1 MADPNSGSGSAPAL
15 SVDLGDAIRA
25 LIDRGVVSIVGEHIT
40 YRLAGRPRRYRWS
53 NPEER
58 VRANTLAFLIVRRG
72 YPANRIKT
80 EVPVPRR
87 TPHDVADIVV
97 FSDDACRSPYLVVET
112 KADGQTGRGHD
123 QAVEQVFGNA
133 NSLRAAFALYDSGS
147 QSRVFDVAN
156 HPPTERVENRLG
168 DREAVPHQYDELPEY
183 ALIAHSA
190 SDIKA
195 VPAAELSNAIRRAH
209 SLIWAG
215 GKRDPL
221 RAFDEWSKLLFVKV
235 LDERATPTDNPRRF
249 QAGRNETAA
258 TVATRVHALFAQA
271 IQRDPSVFPPSARIE
286 LHDDKVYGVVRLLQ
300 GIAFTHTDI
309 DAIGVAF
316 ETFFGSVFRGELG
329 QYFTMRPLARFIVAM
344 LDIPPGHAVL
354 DPTAGSGGF
363 LLEALIQGW
372 RRIEQDYRGSS
383 HSEVAFLKADFA
395 HRQLFGI
402 EIHETL
408 ARICRINLLLHHDGH
423 ANIEGD
429 RSCLDTSFGL
439 AGLADWR
446 GRFAC
451 VVGNPPFGEQV
462 KRGDR
467 DTLGDASLEDFEI
480 ARGRREAPSEHV
492 IVERS
497 CDFLRAG
504 GCFGL
509 ILPDGM
515 FNNQGELSNCPQA
528 RRLLSRVGRIL
539 AIVSLPDH
547 AFRPAGAQ
555 NKTSILFFQKFT
567 EDEAEGFGAKY
578 RQALDEGRTEDEAI
592 LAGHAG
598 DGRWVFLAEADS
610 VGYSPSG
617 TATAANDLYACEPES
632 THLRPH
638 AEGTILAGYRA
649 FLADP
654 AGYAP
659 TTRPRTMAIPL
670 TKLLGA
676 HASGRIDPKYH
687 LFKEAESRH
696 VPAGWITR
704 RIGETMRR
712 RLDEAH
718 PERRP
723 DERVTVLTISQTG
736 ELSRREPGKGRNP
749 PEWLGMY
756 FEDSPSRWYA
766 ARAGDVVFSSI
777 DLWKGCIAVVP
788 PELDGA
794 LVTREFPIYEVTDE
808 RLSPDFLSAM
818 LRSRYYQRAFRAIT
832 TGHSNRRRTQTGD
845 FEDLEIAFPPE
856 PREQQR
862 LLEAMQRARREA
874 QSGRKALVAA
884 ARGFDTIIEGSS
896 EGEPADRSS
905 V

>member
-1 MADPNSGSGSAPAL
+1 MTGPNPEPGAVPAPSAE
-15 SVDLGDAIRA
+15 LGDDVGA
-25 LIDRGVVSIVGEHIT
+25 LRDRGVVSIVGEEIT
-40 YRLAGRPRRYRWS
+40 YRLAGRPRRYRW
-53 NPEER
+53 NAPEER
-58 VRANTLAFLIVRRG
+58 VRASTLAFLIARRG

-87 TPHDVADIVV
+87 KPHDVADIVV
-97 FSDDACRSPYLVVET
+97 FADDACRSPYLVVEN
-112 KADGQTGRGHD
+112 KADGQTERGHD
-123 QAVEQVFGNA
+123 QAVEQLFGNA
-133 NSLRAAFALYDSGS
+133 NSLRAPLGLYDSGS
-147 QSRVFDVAN
+147 ESRVFDVAN
-156 HPPTERVENRLG
+156 HPPTERLENLLG
-168 DREAVPHQYDELPEY
+168 DREAVPHQYDEFPEY
-183 ALIAHSA
+183 SLIAHSA
-190 SDIKA
+190 NDIKA
-195 VPAAELSNAIRRAH
+195 VSAAELSNAIRRAH

-235 LDERATPTDNPRRF
+235 IDERATPTDNPRRF
-249 QAGRNETAA
+249 QAGRNETPA
-258 TVATRVHALFAQA
+258 TVATRIHALFAQA
-271 IQRDPSVFPPSARIE
+271 IQRDPSVFPASARIE

-309 DAIGVAF
+309 DSIGVAF

-329 QYFTMRPLARFIVAM
+329 QYFTMRPLARFVVAL

-363 LLEALIQGW
+363 LLEVLMQGW

-383 HSEVAFLKADFA
+383 EPEIGLLKTELA

-423 ANIEGD
+423 TNIEGD
-429 RSCLDTSFGL
+429 RSCLDTSFSL
-439 AGLADWR
+439 PGLADWHA
-446 GRFAC
+446 RFSY
-451 VVGNPPFGEQV
+451 VVGNPPFGEQI
-462 KRGDR
+462 KKGDR
-467 DTLGDASLEDFEI
+467 DTLGDARLEDFEV

-509 ILPDGM
+509 VVPDGTL
-515 FNNQGELSNCPQA
+515 NNQGELSNCPQA
-528 RRLLSRVGRIL
+528 RRLLFRKGRIL

-547 AFRPAGAQ
+547 AFRSAGAQ

-567 EDEAEGFGAKY
+567 EDEEERFRGKY
-578 RQALDEGRTEDEAI
+578 LRALDAGCTEDEAI
-592 LAGHAG
+592 LAGHE
-598 DGRWVFLAEADS
+598 DDRHWVFLSEAVD

-617 TATAANDLYACEPES
+617 TVTMANDLYASEAGS
-632 THLRPH
+632 THIRPH
-638 AEGTILAGYRA
+638 AEGTILASYRA
-649 FLADP
+649 FLAEP
-654 AGYAP
+654 AAYTP

-676 HASGRIDPKYH
+676 HPSGRIDPKYH
-687 LFKEAESRH
+687 VFKEEESRH

-704 RIGETMRR
+704 RIGDTMRR
-712 RLDEAH
+712 RLDEVH
-718 PERRP
+718 PASRP
-723 DERVTVLTISQTG
+723 DELVTVLTISQTG
-736 ELSRREPGKGRNP
+736 ELSPREAGKGRNP

-756 FEDSPSRWYA
+756 FEDSPSTWYA
-766 ARAGDVVFSSI
+766 ARSGDVVFSSI

-788 PELDGA
+788 PELHGA

-818 LRSRYYQRAFRAIT
+818 LRSSYYQRAFRAIT

-845 FEDLEIAFPPE
+845 FEDLEIAFPSAPS
-856 PREQQR
+856 EQHR
-862 LLEAMQRARREA
+862 LLQAIRSAREDARTA
-874 QSGRKALVAA
+874 RQALAA
-884 ARGFDTIIEGSS
+884 ATRELDAIIEGS
-896 EGEPADRSS
+896 GQDEPTDLPSQ
-905 V
+905 

>member
-1 MADPNSGSGSAPAL
+1 MTVPGHEVGAAPAL
-15 SVDLGDAIRA
+15 DDDVRA
-25 LIDRGVVSIVGEHIT
+25 LEDRGVVSIVGEHVT

-53 NPEER
+53 APEER
-58 VRANTLAFLIVRRG
+58 VRASALAFLIVRRG
-72 YPANRIKT
+72 YPANRIRT

-87 TPHDVADIVV
+87 TPHDMADIVV

-112 KADGQTGRGHD
+112 KAEGQTARGHD
-123 QAVEQVFGNA
+123 QAVEQLFGNA
-133 NSLRAAFALYDSGS
+133 NSLRAPLALYDGGS
-147 QSRVFDVAN
+147 ESRVFDVAN
-156 HPPTERVENRLG
+156 HPATERVENLLG
-168 DREAVPHQYDELPEY
+168 DREAVPHQYGELPEY
-183 ALIAHSA
+183 SLIAHGA
-190 SDIKA
+190 HDIRA
-195 VPAAELSNAIRRAH
+195 VSSAELSNAIRRAH

-249 QAGRNETAA
+249 QVGRNETAA
-258 TVATRVHALFAQA
+258 AVATRIHALFAQA
-271 IQRDPSVFPPSARIE
+271 IRRDPSVFPPSARIE
-286 LHDDKVYGVVRLLQ
+286 LHDDKVFSVVRLLQ

-329 QYFTMRPLARFIVAM
+329 QYFTMRPLARFMVAM

-363 LLEALIQGW
+363 LLETLMQGW
-372 RRIEQDYRGSS
+372 RRIEEDYRGSS
-383 HSEVAFLKADFA
+383 ESEIAFLKAELA

-423 ANIEGD
+423 TNIEGD
-429 RSCLDTSFGL
+429 RSCLDTSFSL
-439 AGLADWR
+439 AGLTEWR

-467 DTLGDASLEDFEI
+467 DTLGDANLEDFEI

-504 GCFGL
+504 GAFAL

-515 FNNQGELSNCPQA
+515 FNNQGDLSNCPQA
-528 RRLLSRVGRIL
+528 RRLLFRKGRIL

-567 EDEAEGFGAKY
+567 EDDDARF
-578 RQALDEGRTEDEAI
+578 QAHYIRALGEGRTEDEAI
-592 LAGHAG
+592 LAGHAD
-598 DGRWVFLAEADS
+598 DGHRVFLAEADS

-617 TATAANDLYACEPES
+617 AVTAANDLYACEPES
-632 THLRPH
+632 THLRQH
-638 AEGTILAGYRA
+638 AEGTILASFRA

-659 TTRPRTMAIPL
+659 NTRPRTMAIPL
-670 TKLLGA
+670 TKLLSA
-676 HASGRIDPKYH
+676 HPSGRIDPKYH

-704 RIGETMRR
+704 RMGDAMRR

-736 ELSRREPGKGRNP
+736 ELSRREAGKGRNP

-808 RLSPDFLSAM
+808 RLSPDFLSTM
-818 LRSRYYQRAFRAIT
+818 LRSGYYQRAFRAIT
-832 TGHSNRRRTQTGD
+832 TGHSNRRRTQTAD

-856 PREQQR
+856 PREQHR
-862 LLEAMQRARREA
+862 LLRAMQRAREEA
-874 QSGRKALVAA
+874 QSARSALAAA
-884 ARGFDTIIEGSS
+884 ARRLDTIIEGS
-896 EGEPADRSS
+896 GRDEPANPSLP
-905 V
+905 

>member
-1 MADPNSGSGSAPAL
+1 MTDPNSASGAAATLSAE
-15 SVDLGDAIRA
+15 LGDEIRA
-25 LIDRGVVSIVGEHIT
+25 LGDRGVASVVGEHIT
-40 YRLAGRPRRYRWS
+40 YRLAGRPRRYRW
-53 NPEER
+53 NAPEEL
-58 VRANTLAFLIVRRG
+58 VRASTLAFLIVRRG

-97 FSDDACRSPYLVVET
+97 FRDDACRSPYLVVEN
-112 KADGQTGRGHD
+112 KADGQSDRGHD
-123 QAVEQVFGNA
+123 KAVEQLFGNA
-133 NSLRAAFALYDSGS
+133 NSLRAALALYDGGS
-147 QSRVFDVAN
+147 ESRVFDVAN
-156 HPPTERVENRLG
+156 HPPTERVENLLG

-183 ALIAHSA
+183 SLIAHGA

-195 VPAAELSNAIRRAH
+195 VSAAELSNAIRRAH

-258 TVATRVHALFAQA
+258 TVATRIHSLFAQA
-271 IQRDPSVFPPSARIE
+271 VRRDPSVFPPSARIE

-329 QYFTMRPLARFIVAM
+329 QYFTMRPLARFMVAM
-344 LDIPPGHAVL
+344 LDIPPGQAVL

-363 LLEALIQGW
+363 LLEALMQGW
-372 RRIEQDYRGSS
+372 RRIERDYRGSS
-383 HSEVAFLKADFA
+383 ESEVAFLKAEFA

-429 RSCLDTSFGL
+429 RSCLDATFGL

-446 GRFAC
+446 GRFAY

-462 KRGDR
+462 MRGDR

-504 GCFGL
+504 GAFGL

-515 FNNQGELSNCPQA
+515 FNNQGDLSNCPQA
-528 RRLLSRVGRIL
+528 RRLLFHKGRIL

-567 EDEAEGFGAKY
+567 TDQEALFRTKYLRARDRGCSEDEAV
-578 RQALDEGRTEDEAI
+578 
-592 LAGHAG
+592 LAGHES
-598 DGRWVFLAEADS
+598 DEHWVFLAEAES

-617 TATAANDLYACEPES
+617 TVTATNDLYTCEPDS
-632 THLRPH
+632 THVRPH
-638 AEGTILAGYRA
+638 AEGTILASFRA
-649 FLADP
+649 FLAAP
-654 AGYAP
+654 ADYVP

-670 TKLLGA
+670 TKLLSA
-676 HASGRIDPKYH
+676 HPSGRIDPKYH

-704 RIGETMRR
+704 RMGDTMRR
-712 RLDEAH
+712 RLDEVH

-736 ELSRREPGKGRNP
+736 ELSRREAGKGKNP

-766 ARAGDVVFSSI
+766 ARAGDVAFSSI

-794 LVTREFPIYEVTDE
+794 LVTREFPIYEVIDE
-808 RLSPDFLSAM
+808 RLSPEFLSAM
-818 LRSRYYQRAFRAIT
+818 LRSSYYQRAFRAIT
-832 TGHSNRRRTQTGD
+832 TGHSNRRRTQSGD
-845 FEDLEIAFPPE
+845 FEDLEIAFPPG
-856 PREQQR
+856 EQDR
-862 LLEAMQRARREA
+862 LLRAMQSARGEAQAARR
-874 QSGRKALVAA
+874 ALVAA
-884 ARGFDTIIEGSS
+884 TRRLDTIIEGSA
-896 EGEPADRSS
+896 EDEPANPSS
-905 V
+905 P